1 VIDGSSEDVDGRSPI
16 KDYEVLINEL
26 KHYQNGV
33 LLKKPS
39 LIVRLNAN
47 LKC

>member
-1 VIDGSSEDVDGRSPI
+1 VIDGSYDDEDGRSPI

-26 KHYQNGV
+26 KHYQDGA

-39 LIVRLNAN
+39 LIVSSWRF
-47 LKC
+47 